1 MTADIRD
8 NMMRRAAFKRVQVLQ
23 QDLVYLTAND
33 LKPGFRFEGERIPL
47 VNPQRGIFK
56 PRQMRFL
63 LSVKTVYPRPGGK
76 VWYDDQLFVH
86 RQIFESEDLV
96 EYAFMGTNP
105 ASADNRWLREAYELR
120 IPIIYFLGVAPGL
133 YEAIFPVFVSEWN
146 SEALKASLVF
156 GLPILEEIVLP
167 NSAPDNML
175 GDFPETALERRYALQ
190 TVKQR
195 LHQSSFREAVIHAYG
210 GRCAVSGIPEPL
222 LLDAAH
228 IVPDKHEQLGQPII
242 PNGLPLSKIHHAAFD
257 THLLGIDPDFRLHIA
272 DRLLEKEDG
281 PLLDSLKRLG
291 GKMIHLPS
299 RHVDLPDRDRLALRF
314 ESFKAAA

>member
-23 QDLVYLTAND
+23 QDHVYLTSND

-105 ASADNRWLREAYELR
+105 DSADNRWLREAYELR
-120 IPIIYFLGVAPGL
+120 MPIIYFLGVAPGH
-133 YEAIFPVFVSEWN
+133 YEAIFPAFVSGWN
-146 SEALKASLVF
+146 SEALMASLVF

-167 NSAPDNML
+167 NSALDNML

-281 PLLDSLKRLG
+281 PLLDSLKRLK